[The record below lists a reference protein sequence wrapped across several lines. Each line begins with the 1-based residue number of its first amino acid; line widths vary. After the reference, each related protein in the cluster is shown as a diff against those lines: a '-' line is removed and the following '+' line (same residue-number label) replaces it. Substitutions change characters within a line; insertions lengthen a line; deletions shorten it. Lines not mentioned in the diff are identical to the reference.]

1 MTQYFSLFSI
11 DAITQIILVFSVTFY
26 LVECFFGYKCIKAFV
41 LIIGFLTGFVAAFY
55 VSSAFYN
62 KDAYI
67 PSVIGMAAGI
77 LLALIAFKLY
87 LVGVFI
93 FCGSVAAQAV
103 LRLPLSQE
111 GMQNILRIILC
122 IIAFVVI
129 GVLAVKFAKF
139 CIICVTA
146 IFGAI
151 NAINL
156 LRTPVAVLNDNIM
169 IRFAVIAVVA
179 IAGIMIQRI
188 TTGRSR

>member
-1 MTQYFSLFSI
+1 MTQYFSMFSI
-11 DAITQIILVFSVTFY
+11 DAITQIILVFAVTFY
-26 LVECFFGYKCIKAFV
+26 LIECFFGYKCIKAFV
-41 LIIGFLTGFVAAFY
+41 LIIGFLIGFAVAFS
-55 VSSAFYN
+55 VSSAIYN

-93 FCGSVAAQAV
+93 FCGSIAAQAV
-103 LRLPLSQE
+103 SRLPLSQE
-111 GMQNILRIILC
+111 GMQNILRIVLC
-122 IIAFVVI
+122 IIAFVAI

-156 LRTPVAVLNDNIM
+156 LRTPVAVLDENVI

-179 IAGIMIQRI
+179 IAGIMIQKI